1 MWWQQ
6 VLMGLMGLS
15 AGFAVAG
22 GLFALIIALG
32 VVSRFAGK
40 THTAKYVFWYEDAI
54 ALGGILGNL
63 VSVYEIAVPAGRI
76 GVAIFGAFS
85 GIFVGAWAMALTEI
99 VNIIPIFT
107 RRITLR
113 RGMEL
118 IILSMA
124 VGRTLG
130 ALLFFAQRW

>member
-6 VLMGLMGLS
+6 ILLGLMGLS

-63 VSVYEIAVPAGRI
+63 MSIYNIAVPVGQI

-85 GIFVGAWAMALTEI
+85 GVFVGAWAMALTEI

-113 RGMEL
+113 RGIEL

-124 VGRTLG
+124 LGRTLG